1 VYRGVIGG
9 ARSAWRMSDRFIVS
23 ASRSY
28 SSSIGHQ
35 QSGAFVVHKD
45 VSNTRS
51 FSDSCSIPS
60 KKFTVTLFPGDGIG
74 PEISD
79 AVVKIFEAAKV
90 PVQWETHI
98 IDVLSKK
105 PGEALV
111 SREAL
116 DSVLRNGFG
125 LKGPMETPIGKGHRS
140 LNLTLRKEL
149 GLYANV
155 RPCLSFPGVKTLY
168 QNVDVVTVRENT
180 EGEYS
185 GLEHIVAPGIVE
197 SLKVI
202 TRAASSR
209 IAEYAFKYA
218 ADLGR
223 KRVTA
228 VHKATV
234 MKLSDGLFLDCVREV
249 AKKYPHIEYEEIMID
264 NCASFLVANP
274 SRMDVMVMPNLYGD
288 IISDL
293 CAGLIGGLGLTPS
306 CNIGTDCILA
316 EAVHGTAP
324 DIAGKNKANP
334 TALLFSGIMMLRHM
348 QLKEQADNIEQ
359 AVFAVLS
366 EGSVRTGDL
375 GGTATTSEYTQAI
388 IDHLK

>member
-1 VYRGVIGG
+1 MSGVLGRAVRCARAGGWRSRGLCAGAGG
-9 ARSAWRMSDRFIVS
+9 
-23 ASRSY
+23 
-28 SSSIGHQ
+28 G
-35 QSGAFVVHKD
+35 KE
-45 VSNTRS
+45 
-51 FSDSCSIPS
+51 
-60 KKFTVTLFPGDGIG
+60 FTVTLFPGDGIG

-79 AVVKIFEAAKV
+79 AVVRILAAAKV
-90 PVQWETHI
+90 PVRWETHV
-98 IDVLSKK
+98 IDVQSKK

-125 LKGPMETPIGKGHRS
+125 LKGPMATPIGKGHRS

-149 GLYANV
+149 ALYANV
-155 RPCLSFPGVKTLY
+155 RPCVSFPGVKTLY
-168 QNVDVVTVRENT
+168 SNVDVVTVRENT

-185 GLEHIVAPGIVE
+185 GLEHTVAPGVVE

-202 TRAASSR
+202 TRTASMR

-218 ADLGR
+218 SDHGR

-234 MKLSDGLFLDCVREV
+234 MKKSDGLFLECTREV
-249 AKKYPHIEYEEIMID
+249 AAKYPQVQYDELLID
-264 NCASFLVANP
+264 NAASFLVADP
-274 SRMDVMVMPNLYGD
+274 ARMDVMVMPNLYGD

-306 CNIGTDCILA
+306 CNIGESCILA

-324 DIAGKNKANP
+324 DIAGKDLANP
-334 TALLFSGIMMLRHM
+334 TALLFSSIMMLRHM
-348 QLKEQADNIEQ
+348 GLRSHADNIEQ
-359 AVFAVLS
+359 AAFQVLHA
-366 EGSVRTGDL
+366 GQVRTGDI
-375 GGTATTSEYTQAI
+375 GGKATTSEYTAAI
-388 IDHLK
+388 IDALQ